1 MPLAKSSTKAS
12 TKPSNPTSKAAPKV
26 SKASKASTAAK
37 FAKTVANPK
46 PKANFKVSPKTNPKT
61 TQKANP
67 KTNTTSKTNPKASEN
82 PVKKIKKTIQKDTTQ
97 VKKSHRFHP
106 GTVALRDIRKYQK
119 SQKLLMARLPFGRL
133 VRKVAQEYANEN
145 HLNMPK
151 IQFQY
156 NALVGLQEAT
166 EDFAVKLF
174 EAANTTAL
182 HANRITVQTKDL
194 KLAQKLRE

>member
-1 MPLAKSSTKAS
+1 MDSIDIMPLKTVTTKSAKAAVKPTKSTVKPNKSAPKTTSKSAPKAAPK
-12 TKPSNPTSKAAPKV
+12 TTSKAAPKAAP
-26 SKASKASTAAK
+26 KPTTAAK
-37 FAKTVANPK
+37 FAKAS
-46 PKANFKVSPKTNPKT
+46 KAAP
-61 TQKANP
+61 
-67 KTNTTSKTNPKASEN
+67 N
-82 PVKKIKKTIQKDTTQ
+82 PVKKIKKTIEKETTQ

-133 VRKVAQEYANEN
+133 VRKVAQEYSNEN
-145 HLNMPK
+145 HLDMPK

-194 KLAQKLRE
+194 KLAQELRK